1 MDWGARLKAAWRGEV
16 SGADLGAMFAATASL
31 SGVQQALADR
41 RLAAEIE
48 HAGDDWRAL
57 LAVGRI
63 AAPLWLADALVN
75 LAGAF
80 YDTETQSHPDR
91 PTAVSPYTHDLV
103 AALLSPV
110 EDIIADV
117 TAALA
122 DPDRRTTLTV
132 PMHLAPASNG
142 DIGTLPDP
150 VPVLYARGLATG
162 ARRIHTSAA
171 SALTDAQQMVDKSP
185 SPDWLTAGLRR
196 LSGEIQSAGARL
208 DMDEVRLA
216 PLAGERAG
224 DTSALAAVCRDLWN
238 IVDSAVVVGQMA
250 SDPHLLPE
258 AASVTSH
265 PVTPPSRPLAPP
277 PAPPPPRQPAHEVHE
292 VHEVRAAPLPRIAEG
307 APSPGDSSETS
318 QAARPSASP
327 AAPDVSL
334 PAIGDAPAAAPPE
347 HTLPAVE
354 PRSDVPLPAVGEAPL
369 SPPASP
375 PAANPTP
382 APAQPHPDASRRPG
396 SSASEDVGEP
406 LVRFPEIG

>member
-1 MDWGARLKAAWRGEV
+1 VDWGARLKAAWRGEV

-48 HAGDDWRAL
+48 HAGHDWRTL
-57 LAVGRI
+57 LAVGPI
-63 AAPLWLADALVN
+63 AAPLWLADALVG

-103 AALLSPV
+103 AGLLSPV

-117 TAALA
+117 AAALA
-122 DPDRRTTLTV
+122 DPDHRASLTV

-142 DIGTLPDP
+142 DIGTLPNP
-150 VPVLYARGLATG
+150 VPALYARGLATG

-171 SALTDAQQMVDKSP
+171 SALSEAQQTVAKSP
-185 SPDWLTAGLRR
+185 SPDWLTAGLQR
-196 LSGEIQSAGARL
+196 LNGEVQSAGARL

-224 DTSALAAVCRDLWN
+224 DASALAAVCRDLWN
-238 IVDSAVVVGQMA
+238 IVDTAVVVGQMA

-258 AASVTSH
+258 AASASAH
-265 PVTPPSRPLAPP
+265 PATGATPSRTPTA
-277 PAPPPPRQPAHEVHE
+277 PPPRQPTHE

-307 APSPGDSSETS
+307 APSPGDSSESALAPRPT
-318 QAARPSASP
+318 AAP

-334 PAIGDAPAAAPPE
+334 PAVGDAPAAAPPE

-354 PRSDVPLPAVGEAPL
+354 QRADIPLPVVGEAPL

-375 PAANPTP
+375 PAANPTL
-382 APAQPHPDASRRPG
+382 APAQSHPDASRRP
-396 SSASEDVGEP
+396 SSAASGNDDEP
-406 LVRFPEIG
+406 LVRFPDIG